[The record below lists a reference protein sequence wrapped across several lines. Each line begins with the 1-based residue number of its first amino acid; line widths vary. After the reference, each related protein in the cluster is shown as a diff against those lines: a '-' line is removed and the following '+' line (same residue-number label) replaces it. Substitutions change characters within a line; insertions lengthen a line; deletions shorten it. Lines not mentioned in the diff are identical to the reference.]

1 MWFIRY
7 KAKGTPGIRSVSA
20 LEVAIEHA
28 CDLLD
33 QGATV
38 NEIKN
43 DAVFNTV
50 QITSGEIA
58 RHYHA
63 KRKLLA

>member
-7 KAKGTPGIRSVSA
+7 KAKGTPGLRSVPA
-20 LEVAIEHA
+20 LEIAIEHA

-43 DAVFNTV
+43 DTIFGAV

-58 RHYHA
+58 DHYHA
-63 KRKLLA
+63 KRKLKV